1 MNKKESKISKK
12 YKIVLAGNPNSGKT
26 TVFNA
31 LTGAHQHVGNYPGVT
46 VEKIIG
52 TFKVGDCEIEVTDL
66 PGTYSLTANSPEE
79 LIARNVI
86 ITEKPEV
93 VVNIVDA
100 SNLERNL
107 FLTVQFMELGVPMI
121 LVLNMIDNARDKGI
135 EIDTER
141 LGRLFGTRVVCT
153 VGNKKDGI
161 NELKKVIGE
170 VVLGKEEQSSKKV
183 NYSDEL
189 AIPIQN
195 LSKILANSNAVPE
208 GYRTDW
214 LAIKLFE
221 KDKEVIELLETV
233 PSGREILKEADI
245 LIEKLENDV
254 DELSEIVVT
263 EHRYGFIS
271 GTCREIV
278 SSTLQK
284 RRDVSEAIDSIV
296 THKVFGIPLF
306 FILMYIV
313 FYLTFTIGGP
323 FMGWIEYGFGQL
335 GGFVSSWWPSGSES
349 ALKSLLVD
357 GVIAGVGGVLVFL
370 PNISLLFLAIAILEG
385 TGYMARV
392 AFIMDRLM
400 NKIGLHGKSFIP
412 MLIGFGCSVPAIMGT
427 RTLNL
432 KRDRM
437 TTMLVVPLMS
447 CGARIPIYALII
459 PAFFAKQWEAPV
471 MFSIYLIGIIVAI
484 LCAKLLRSTLFKGE
498 NEPFVMELPPYR
510 IPTLKSIGIHM
521 WGRTVVYLQKAGTLL
536 LAASVIFWILSNYPK
551 KEKLA
556 KDYAGEIAKVEQSQL
571 AREQKISKIQS
582 IQNEEMAERL
592 SYTCTGRIGH
602 AIEPA
607 LKPMGFDWK
616 IGTALIGAF
625 PAKELFVSQMG
636 IVFALGEVN
645 KGNSSALREELPKY
659 YNGLQAY
666 CIMLF
671 CLLSAP
677 CIATFAVT
685 KRESNSWF
693 WAFFQLAG
701 LTVLAY
707 VVTTIVYQ
715 VGTLVQTF

>member
-1 MNKKESKISKK
+1 MEKK

-26 TVFNA
+26 SVFNA
-31 LTGAHQHVGNYPGVT
+31 LTGARQHVGNYPGVT
-46 VEKIIG
+46 VEEIIG
-52 TFKVGDCEIEVTDL
+52 SFKVGDCKIDVTDL

-135 EIDTER
+135 EINIDR
-141 LGRLFGTRVVCT
+141 LEKLFGTRVVCT
-153 VGNKKDGI
+153 VGNKSEGI

-170 VVLGKEEQSSKKV
+170 VVLEKEKHSSKKV

-189 AIPIQN
+189 TIPIQGV
-195 LSKILANSNAVPE
+195 SKLLVESDLVPE
-208 GYRTDW
+208 GYKADW
-214 LAIKLFE
+214 LAIKLLE
-221 KDKEVIELLETV
+221 KDKEIIELIESLE
-233 PSGREILKEADI
+233 SGKKVLEQANV
-245 LIEKLENDV
+245 LIEKLEDDV
-254 DELSEIVVT
+254 DEPSEIVVT

-271 GTCREIV
+271 GACRELV
-278 SSTLQK
+278 NTTLQK
-284 RRDVSEAIDSIV
+284 RRDISEAIDSIV
-296 THKVFGIPLF
+296 THRILGIPLF
-306 FILMYIV
+306 LALMYVV
-313 FYLTFTIGGP
+313 FYLTFTIGNP
-323 FMGWIEYGFGQL
+323 FMQWIQYGFDWL
-335 GGFVSSWWPSGSES
+335 GGFVSSWWPAGSES
-349 ALKSLLVD
+349 DLKSLLVD
-357 GVIAGVGGVLVFL
+357 GIIAGVGGVLVFL
-370 PNISLLFLAIAILEG
+370 PNISFLFLAIAILEG

-459 PAFFAKQWEAPV
+459 PAFFSKQLEAPV

-510 IPTLKSIGIHM
+510 IPTFKSIGIHM

-551 KEKLA
+551 KDKLTR
-556 KDYAGEIAKVEQSQL
+556 DYAGEIVKVEQSQL
-571 AREQKISKIQS
+571 LQDEKKTKIQS
-582 IQNEEMAERL
+582 IRNEKKAELL
-592 SYTCTGRIGH
+592 SYTCTGRVGH

-607 LKPMGFDWK
+607 IKPMGFDWK

-636 IVFALGEVN
+636 IVFALGDVDQENPV
-645 KGNSSALREELPKY
+645 ALREELPKH

-693 WAFFQLAG
+693 WALFQLLG

-715 VGTLVQTF
+715 VGLVFMAV

>member
-1 MNKKESKISKK
+1 MIKK
-12 YKIVLAGNPNSGKT
+12 YDIVLAGNPNSGKT
-26 TVFNA
+26 SVFNA
-31 LTGAHQHVGNYPGVT
+31 LTGARQHVGNYPGVT
-46 VEKIIG
+46 VEKIVG
-52 TFKVGDCEIEVTDL
+52 SFKSGDCEIEVTDL

-107 FLTVQFMELGVPMI
+107 FLTLQFMELGVPMI

-135 EIDTER
+135 KIDTER

-153 VGNKKDGI
+153 VGNRSEGI

-170 VVLGKEEQSSKKV
+170 VVQEKDKHLSNKV
-183 NYSDEL
+183 TYSDEL
-189 AIPIQN
+189 MLPIQE
-195 LSKILANSNAVPE
+195 LSKILTDNHIVPE

-214 LAIKLFE
+214 LAIKLLE
-221 KDKEVIELLETV
+221 KDKEIIELLESQE
-233 PSGREILKEADI
+233 SGKEILKKADV

-254 DELSEIVVT
+254 DEPSEIVVT

-271 GTCREIV
+271 GTCREVV
-278 SSTLQK
+278 STTLQK
-284 RRDVSEAIDSIV
+284 RRDISEAIDSVVAHRI
-296 THKVFGIPLF
+296 FGIPLF
-306 FILMYIV
+306 LGLMYVV
-313 FYLTFTIGGP
+313 FYLTFTVGDP
-323 FMGWIEYGFGQL
+323 FMGWIETGFGWL
-335 GGFVSSWWPSGSES
+335 GDFISAWWPAGSES

-370 PNISLLFLAIAILEG
+370 PNIAFLFLAIAILEG

-392 AFIMDRLM
+392 AFIMDKLM

-459 PAFFAKQWEAPV
+459 PAFFAKRWEAPV
-471 MFSIYLIGIIVAI
+471 MFSIYVIGIVAAI
-484 LCAKLLRSTLFKGE
+484 ICAKLLRSTLFKGE

-510 IPTLKSIGIHM
+510 IPTFKSIGIHM
-521 WGRTVVYLQKAGTLL
+521 WGRTVVYLKKAGTLL
-536 LAASVIFWILSNYPK
+536 LAASVILWVLSNYPK
-551 KEKLA
+551 KDKLD
-556 KDYAGEIAKVEQSQL
+556 KDYAGEIAKIEQSQL
-571 AREQKISKIQS
+571 SKEKKESKIQS
-582 IQNEEMAERL
+582 VKNEKMAEL
-592 SYTCTGRIGH
+592 LGYTCTGRLGH
-602 AIEPA
+602 ALEPA

-625 PAKELFVSQMG
+625 PAKELFVAQMG
-636 IVFALGEVN
+636 IVFALGEIDEE
-645 KGNSSALREELPKY
+645 NSVALREELPKH

-693 WAFFQLAG
+693 WAFFQFFG

-715 VGTLVQTF
+715 VGLLVQSF

>member
-1 MNKKESKISKK
+1 MKKK
-12 YKIVLAGNPNSGKT
+12 YEIVLAGNPNSGKT

-31 LTGAHQHVGNYPGVT
+31 LTGARQNVGNYPGVT
-46 VEKIIG
+46 VEQIIG
-52 TFKVGDCEIEVTDL
+52 SFKVGDYEIEVTDL

-86 ITEKPEV
+86 ITERPEV

-107 FLTVQFMELGVPMI
+107 FLTLQFMELGVPMI
-121 LVLNMIDNARDKGI
+121 LVLNMIDNAKDKGI
-135 EIDTER
+135 EIDIER
-141 LGRLFGTRVVCT
+141 LSKLFGTRVVCT
-153 VGNKKDGI
+153 VGNKSDGI
-161 NELKKVIGE
+161 DELKKVIGE
-170 VVLGKEEQSSKKV
+170 VVQEKEKHSSKKV
-183 NYSDEL
+183 TYSDEL
-189 AIPIQN
+189 TIPIQE
-195 LSKILANSNAVPE
+195 LSKILIDNDSVPE
-208 GYRTDW
+208 GYKADW
-214 LAIKLFE
+214 LAIKILE
-221 KDKEVIELLETV
+221 KDKEIIELLEAV
-233 PSGREILKEADI
+233 PSGKEVLKKADI
-245 LIEKLENDV
+245 LIEKMENDV
-254 DELSEIVVT
+254 DELSEIIVT

-271 GTCREIV
+271 GTCREVV
-278 SSTLQK
+278 STTLQK
-284 RRDVSEAIDSIV
+284 RRDISEAIDSIV
-296 THKVFGIPLF
+296 THRVIGIPLF
-306 FILMYIV
+306 LGLMYIV
-313 FYLTFTIGGP
+313 FYLTFTVGDP
-323 FMGWIEYGFGQL
+323 FMGWIEYGFGWL
-335 GGFVSSWWPSGSES
+335 GSFVSSWWPEGSES
-349 ALKSLLVD
+349 ALRSLLVD

-370 PNISLLFLAIAILEG
+370 PNIAFLFLAIAILEG

-392 AFIMDRLM
+392 AFIMDKLM

-412 MLIGFGCSVPAIMGT
+412 MLIGFGCSVPAIMST

-432 KRDRM
+432 RRDRM

-459 PAFFAKQWEAPV
+459 PAFFSKKWEAPV
-471 MFSIYLIGIIVAI
+471 MFSIYVIGIVVAI

-510 IPTLKSIGIHM
+510 IPTLKSISIHM

-536 LAASVIFWILSNYPK
+536 LAASVILWILSNYPK
-551 KEKLA
+551 KDKLD
-556 KDYAGEIAKVEQSQL
+556 KDYAGEIVKVEQSQQSH
-571 AREQKISKIQS
+571 EEKESQIQKIK
-582 IQNEEMAERL
+582 NEKMAEL
-592 SYTCTGRIGH
+592 LGYTCTGRIGH

-625 PAKELFVSQMG
+625 PAKEIFVAQMG
-636 IVFALGEVN
+636 IVFALGEVDEEN
-645 KGNSSALREELPKY
+645 PTALREELPKH

-693 WAFFQLAG
+693 WAFFQFIG

-715 VGTLVQTF
+715 VGLLFIAV

>member
-1 MNKKESKISKK
+1 MEKK

-26 TVFNA
+26 SVFNA
-31 LTGAHQHVGNYPGVT
+31 LTGARQHVGNYPGVT
-46 VEKIIG
+46 VEEIIG
-52 TFKVGDCEIEVTDL
+52 SFKVGDCKINVTDL

-93 VVNIVDA
+93 VVNVVDA

-135 EIDTER
+135 EINIDR
-141 LGRLFGTRVVCT
+141 LEKLFGTRVVCT
-153 VGNKKDGI
+153 VGNKSEGI

-170 VVLGKEEQSSKKV
+170 VVLEKEKHTSKKV

-189 AIPIQN
+189 TIPIQGVSKLLVENN
-195 LSKILANSNAVPE
+195 LVPE
-208 GYRTDW
+208 GYKADW
-214 LAIKLFE
+214 LAIKLLE
-221 KDKEVIELLETV
+221 KDKEIIELIESLE
-233 PSGREILKEADI
+233 SGKKVLEQANVFIA
-245 LIEKLENDV
+245 KLEDDV
-254 DELSEIVVT
+254 DEPSEIVVT

-271 GTCREIV
+271 GACREV
-278 SSTLQK
+278 VNTSLQK

-296 THKVFGIPLF
+296 THRIFGIPLF
-306 FILMYIV
+306 LGLMYVV
-313 FYLTFTIGGP
+313 FYLTFTIGNP
-323 FMGWIEYGFGQL
+323 FMEWIQYGFDWL
-335 GGFVSSWWPSGSES
+335 GGFVSSWWPAGSES
-349 ALKSLLVD
+349 DLKSLLVD
-357 GVIAGVGGVLVFL
+357 GIIAGVGGVLVFL
-370 PNISLLFLAIAILEG
+370 PNITFLFLAIAILEG

-459 PAFFAKQWEAPV
+459 PAFFSKQLEAPV

-510 IPTLKSIGIHM
+510 IPTFKSIGIHM

-536 LAASVIFWILSNYPK
+536 LAASVIFWILGNYPK
-551 KEKLA
+551 KDKLTR
-556 KDYAGEIAKVEQSQL
+556 DYAGEIVKVEQSKVPQDEKK
-571 AREQKISKIQS
+571 AKIQS
-582 IQNEEMAERL
+582 IRNEKKAELL
-592 SYTCTGRIGH
+592 SYTCTGWVGH

-636 IVFALGEVN
+636 IVFALGDIDQENPV
-645 KGNSSALREELPKY
+645 SLREELPKH

-693 WAFFQLAG
+693 WALFQLLG

-707 VVTTIVYQ
+707 LVTTIVYQ
-715 VGTLVQTF
+715 VGLLFMTV

>member
-1 MNKKESKISKK
+1 MSEK

-26 TVFNA
+26 TIFNA
-31 LTGAHQHVGNYPGVT
+31 LTGGRQHVGNYPGVT
-46 VEKIIG
+46 VEKIVG
-52 TFKVGDCEIEVTDL
+52 TFKSGAGEIEVTDL

-107 FLTVQFMELGVPMI
+107 FLTVQFMELGIPMI

-135 EIDTER
+135 EIDTKR
-141 LGRLFGTRVVCT
+141 LEELFGTRIVCT
-153 VGNKKDGI
+153 VGNKKNGI
-161 NELKKVIGE
+161 DELKKVIGE
-170 VVLGKEEQSSKKV
+170 VVPEKERHLSGKV
-183 NYSDEL
+183 TYSDEL
-189 AIPIQN
+189 ALPVQK
-195 LSKILANSNAVPE
+195 LSKILTNNNAVPE
-208 GYRTDW
+208 GYKADW
-214 LAIKLFE
+214 LAIKLLE
-221 KDKEVIELLETV
+221 KDKEVIELLE
-233 PSGREILKEADI
+233 ADI
-245 LIEKLENDV
+245 SGKKVLKKADVLIEKLENDI
-254 DELSEIVVT
+254 DEPSEIIVT

-271 GTCREIV
+271 GACREVV

-284 RRDVSEAIDSIV
+284 RRDISEAIDSIV

-306 FILMYIV
+306 LILMYVV
-313 FYLTFTIGGP
+313 FYLTFTIGNP
-323 FMGWIEYGFGQL
+323 FIGWIEYGFGQL
-335 GGFVSSWWPSGSES
+335 GGFVSSWWPEGSES
-349 ALKSLLVD
+349 ALRSLLVD
-357 GVIAGVGGVLVFL
+357 GIIAGVGGVLVFL

-459 PAFFAKQWEAPV
+459 PAFFPKKLEAPV
-471 MFSIYLIGIIVAI
+471 MFSIYMIGIIVAI

-510 IPTLKSIGIHM
+510 IPTFKSIGIHM
-521 WGRTVVYLQKAGTLL
+521 WSRIMVYLQKAGTLL
-536 LAASVIFWILSNYPK
+536 LAASVVFWILSNYPK
-551 KEKLA
+551 KDKLS

-571 AREQKISKIQS
+571 SREQKT
-582 IQNEEMAERL
+582 AEIRRIKNKEKAELL

-625 PAKELFVSQMG
+625 PAKELFVAQMG
-636 IVFALGEVN
+636 IVFALGDVDE
-645 KGNSSALREELPKY
+645 NSSALRNELPKH

-693 WAFFQLAG
+693 WAFFQMFG
-701 LTVLAY
+701 LTALAY
-707 VVTTIVYQ
+707 IVTTIVYQ
-715 VGTLVQTF
+715 VGTLIQAF

>member
-1 MNKKESKISKK
+1 MAEK

-46 VEKIIG
+46 VEEIIG
-52 TFKVGDCEIEVTDL
+52 SFKVGDCEVDVTDL

-121 LVLNMIDNARDKGI
+121 LVLNMIDNAKSKGI
-135 EIDTER
+135 EINIKR
-141 LGRLFGTRVVCT
+141 LERLFGTRVVCT
-153 VGNKKDGI
+153 VGNKSDGI

-170 VVLGKEEQSSKKV
+170 VLLEKEKHSSKKV

-189 AIPIQN
+189 TIPVQK
-195 LSKILANSNAVPE
+195 LTKILKDNNSVPE
-208 GYRTDW
+208 DYKADW
-214 LAIKLFE
+214 LAIKLLE
-221 KDKEVIELLETV
+221 KDKEVIELVESLE
-233 PSGREILKEADI
+233 SGKKVLKKADA

-254 DELSEIVVT
+254 DEPSEIIVT

-278 SSTLQK
+278 SATLQK
-284 RRDVSEAIDSIV
+284 RRDISEAIDSIV
-296 THKVFGIPLF
+296 THRIFGIPLF
-306 FILMYIV
+306 LVLMYVV
-313 FYLTFTIGGP
+313 FYLTFTIGDP
-323 FMGWIEYGFGQL
+323 FMGWIEQGFDWL
-335 GGFVSSWWPSGSES
+335 GGFVSSWWPEGSES

-370 PNISLLFLAIAILEG
+370 PNITLLFLAIAILEG

-459 PAFFAKQWEAPV
+459 PAFFSKQLEAPV
-471 MFSIYLIGIIVAI
+471 MFSIYVIGIIVAI

-510 IPTLKSIGIHM
+510 IPTLKSISIHM
-521 WGRTVVYLQKAGTLL
+521 WGRVVVYLQKAGTLL

-551 KEKLA
+551 KDKL
-556 KDYAGEIAKVEQSQL
+556 DRNYEGEVTKIEQSQL
-571 AREQKISKIQS
+571 SKEQKSLLIKKIK
-582 IQNEEMAERL
+582 NEKKAELL

-625 PAKELFVSQMG
+625 PAKELFVAQMG
-636 IVFALGEVN
+636 IVFALGDDDEST
-645 KGNSSALREELPKY
+645 KALRAELPKH

-693 WAFFQLAG
+693 WAFFQLVG
-701 LTVLAY
+701 LTILAY
-707 VVTTIVYQ
+707 TVTTIVYQ
-715 VGTLVQTF
+715 IGMLFMAA

>member
-1 MNKKESKISKK
+1 MTQT

-31 LTGAHQHVGNYPGVT
+31 LTGARQHVGNYPGVT
-46 VEKIIG
+46 VEEIIG
-52 TFKVGDCEIEVTDL
+52 SFKVGDSEIEVTDL

-107 FLTVQFMELGVPMI
+107 FLTLQFMELGVPMI
-121 LVLNMIDNARDKGI
+121 LVLNMIDNAKDKGI
-135 EIDTER
+135 EIDTKR
-141 LGRLFGTRVVCT
+141 LGKLFGTRVVCT
-153 VGNKKDGI
+153 VGNKSDGI

-170 VVLGKEEQSSKKV
+170 VTQEKEKHSSKKV
-183 NYSDEL
+183 TYSDEL
-189 AIPIQN
+189 MIPIQN
-195 LSKILANSNAVPE
+195 LSKILTDNNIAPKDYKA
-208 GYRTDW
+208 DW
-214 LAIKLFE
+214 LAIKLLE
-221 KDKEVIELLETV
+221 KDKEVIELLESV
-233 PSGREILKEADI
+233 SSGKEVLEKINI
-245 LIEKLENDV
+245 LIDKLEDDV
-254 DELSEIVVT
+254 DEPSEIIVT

-271 GTCREIV
+271 GTCREVV
-278 SSTLQK
+278 STTLQK

-296 THKVFGIPLF
+296 THKILGIPLF
-306 FILMYIV
+306 LGLMYVV
-313 FYLTFTIGGP
+313 FYLTFTVGNP
-323 FMGWIEYGFGQL
+323 LMGWIECGFGWL
-335 GGFVSSWWPSGSES
+335 GDFVSSWWSVGSES

-370 PNISLLFLAIAILEG
+370 PNITLLFLAIAILEG

-459 PAFFAKQWEAPV
+459 PAFFSKKLEAPV
-471 MFSIYLIGIIVAI
+471 MFSIYVIGIVVAI
-484 LCAKLLRSTLFKGE
+484 ICAKLLRSTLFKGE

-510 IPTLKSIGIHM
+510 IPTFKSIGIHM

-551 KEKLA
+551 KDKLD
-556 KDYAGEIAKVEQSQL
+556 KDYASEITKVEQSQL
-571 AREQKISKIQS
+571 SQEQKDSQ
-582 IQNEEMAERL
+582 IQNINNEKMAEL
-592 SYTCTGRIGH
+592 LGYTCTGRIGH

-625 PAKELFVSQMG
+625 PAKELFVAQMG
-636 IVFALGEVN
+636 IVFALGDVDES
-645 KGNSSALREELPKY
+645 SSALRAELPKH

-693 WAFFQLAG
+693 WAFFQLVG
-701 LTVLAY
+701 LTILAY
-707 VVTTIVYQ
+707 TVTTVVYQ
-715 VGTLVQTF
+715 IGMLFM

>member
-1 MNKKESKISKK
+1 MTKK
-12 YKIVLAGNPNSGKT
+12 YEIVLAGNPNSGKT
-26 TVFNA
+26 SVFNA
-31 LTGAHQHVGNYPGVT
+31 LTGARQHVGNYPGVT
-46 VEKIIG
+46 VEQIVG
-52 TFKVGDCEIEVTDL
+52 SFKTGDCEIEVTDL

-107 FLTVQFMELGVPMI
+107 FLTLQFMELGVPMI
-121 LVLNMIDNARDKGI
+121 LVLNMIDNASDKGI
-135 EIDTER
+135 KIDTER

-153 VGNKKDGI
+153 VGNRSEGI
-161 NELKKVIGE
+161 NELKKIIGE
-170 VVLGKEEQSSKKV
+170 VVREKDKHLSEKV
-183 NYSDEL
+183 TYSDEL
-189 AIPIQN
+189 MLPILE
-195 LSKILANSNAVPE
+195 LSKILTDNNSIPE
-208 GYRTDW
+208 GYKADW
-214 LAIKLFE
+214 LAIKLLE
-221 KDKEVIELLETV
+221 KDKEIIELFESLE
-233 PSGREILKEADI
+233 SGKEVLKKADV

-254 DELSEIVVT
+254 DEPSEIIVT

-271 GTCREIV
+271 GTCREVV
-278 SSTLQK
+278 SATLQK
-284 RRDVSEAIDSIV
+284 RRDISEAIDSVV
-296 THKVFGIPLF
+296 THRIFGIPLF
-306 FILMYIV
+306 LGLMYVV
-313 FYLTFTIGGP
+313 FYLTFTIGDP
-323 FMGWIEYGFGQL
+323 FMNWIEAGFGWL
-335 GGFVSSWWPSGSES
+335 GDFISSWWSAGSES
-349 ALKSLLVD
+349 SLKSLLVD
-357 GVIAGVGGVLVFL
+357 GIIAGVGGVLVFL
-370 PNISLLFLAIAILEG
+370 PNIAFLFLAIAILEG

-412 MLIGFGCSVPAIMGT
+412 MLIGFGCSVPAIMST
-427 RTLNL
+427 RTLTL

-459 PAFFAKQWEAPV
+459 PAFFAKRWEALV
-471 MFSIYLIGIIVAI
+471 MFSIYIIGIITAI
-484 LCAKLLRSTLFKGE
+484 ICAKLLRSTLFKGE

-510 IPTLKSIGIHM
+510 IPTLKSVGIHM
-521 WGRTVVYLQKAGTLL
+521 WGRTVVYLQKAGTLI
-536 LAASVIFWILSNYPK
+536 LAASVILWIMANYPK
-551 KEKLA
+551 KDKLE
-556 KDYAGEIAKVEQSQL
+556 KDYRVEIAKIEQSQL
-571 AREQKISKIQS
+571 TTKQKELKIRD
-582 IQNEEMAERL
+582 IKNEEMAERL
-592 SYTCTGRIGH
+592 SYTITGRIGH

-636 IVFALGEVN
+636 IVFALGEIDEENPV
-645 KGNSSALREELPKY
+645 ALRDELPRH

-677 CIATFAVT
+677 CIATIAIT
-685 KRESNSWF
+685 RRESNSWF
-693 WAFFQLAG
+693 WALFQLVG

-707 VVTTIVYQ
+707 IVTTIVYQ
-715 VGTLVQTF
+715 VGLLVQAF

>member
-1 MNKKESKISKK
+1 MTKK
-12 YKIVLAGNPNSGKT
+12 YEIVLAGNPNSGKT
-26 TVFNA
+26 SVFNA

-46 VEKIIG
+46 VEQIVG
-52 TFKVGDCEIEVTDL
+52 SFKAGNCEIEVTDL

-107 FLTVQFMELGVPMI
+107 FLTLQFMELGVPMI

-135 EIDTER
+135 KIDTER
-141 LGRLFGTRVVCT
+141 LAKLFGTRVVCT
-153 VGNKKDGI
+153 VGNRSEGI
-161 NELKKVIGE
+161 NELKKVIAE
-170 VVLGKEEQSSKKV
+170 VVREKDKHLSEKV
-183 NYSDEL
+183 TYSDEL
-189 AIPIQN
+189 MVPILE
-195 LSKILANSNAVPE
+195 LSKILTDNNSIPE
-208 GYRTDW
+208 GYKADW
-214 LAIKLFE
+214 MAIKLLE
-221 KDKEVIELLETV
+221 KDKEIIELFDSLEPGKKV
-233 PSGREILKEADI
+233 LKKADV

-254 DELSEIVVT
+254 DEPSEIVVT

-271 GTCREIV
+271 GTCREVV
-278 SSTLQK
+278 STTLQK
-284 RRDVSEAIDSIV
+284 RRDISEAIDSVV
-296 THKVFGIPLF
+296 THRFFGIPLF
-306 FILMYIV
+306 LGLMYVV
-313 FYLTFTIGGP
+313 FYLTFTIGDP
-323 FMGWIEYGFGQL
+323 FMNWIGAGFGWL
-335 GGFVSSWWPSGSES
+335 GDFISSWWPAGSES
-349 ALKSLLVD
+349 PLKSLLVD
-357 GVIAGVGGVLVFL
+357 GIIAGVGGVLVFL
-370 PNISLLFLAIAILEG
+370 PNIAFLFLAIAILEG

-412 MLIGFGCSVPAIMGT
+412 MIIGFGCSVPAIMST
-427 RTLNL
+427 RTLTL

-459 PAFFAKQWEAPV
+459 PAFFSKQLEAPI
-471 MFSIYLIGIIVAI
+471 MFSIYIIGIITAI
-484 LCAKLLRSTLFKGE
+484 ICAKLLRSTLFKGE

-510 IPTLKSIGIHM
+510 IPTLKSVGIHM
-521 WGRTVVYLQKAGTLL
+521 WGRTVVYLQKAGTLI
-536 LAASVIFWILSNYPK
+536 LAASVILWIMANYPK
-551 KEKLA
+551 KDKLD
-556 KDYAGEIAKVEQSQL
+556 KDYGVEIAKIEQSQL
-571 AREQKISKIQS
+571 APKQKELKIRD
-582 IQNEEMAERL
+582 IKNEEMAERL
-592 SYTCTGRIGH
+592 SYTFTGRIGH

-636 IVFALGEVN
+636 IVFALGEIDEENPV
-645 KGNSSALREELPKY
+645 ALRDELPRH

-677 CIATFAVT
+677 CIATIAVT
-685 KRESNSWF
+685 RRESNSWF
-693 WAFFQLAG
+693 WALFQLFG

-707 VVTTIVYQ
+707 IVTTIVYQ
-715 VGTLVQTF
+715 VGLLFM

>member
-1 MNKKESKISKK
+1 MTNK

-46 VEKIIG
+46 VEEIIG
-52 TFKVGDCEIEVTDL
+52 SFKSGDCEIEVTDL

-93 VVNIVDA
+93 VVNVVDA

-121 LVLNMIDNARDKGI
+121 VVLNMIDNARDKGI

-141 LGRLFGTRVVCT
+141 LGKLFGTKIVCT
-153 VGNKKDGI
+153 VGNKSEGI

-170 VVLGKEEQSSKKV
+170 VVREKEKHLSKKV
-183 NYSDEL
+183 TYGDEL
-189 AIPIQN
+189 TIPIQE
-195 LSKILANSNAVPE
+195 LSKILTDNNILPE
-208 GYRTDW
+208 GYKTDW
-214 LAIKLFE
+214 LAIKLLE
-221 KDKEVIELLETV
+221 KDKEIIELFESLEAGSEV
-233 PSGREILKEADI
+233 LKKTDV
-245 LIEKLENDV
+245 LIDKLESDV
-254 DELSEIVVT
+254 DEPSEIVVT

-271 GTCREIV
+271 GTCREVV
-278 SSTLQK
+278 SSTIQK
-284 RRDVSEAIDSIV
+284 RRDISEAIDSVV
-296 THKVFGIPLF
+296 THRIIGIPLF
-306 FILMYIV
+306 LILMYVV
-313 FYLTFTIGGP
+313 FYLTFTVGNP
-323 FMGWIEYGFGQL
+323 FMGWIEYGFEWL
-335 GGFVSSWWPSGSES
+335 GGFVSSWWPDGSES

-357 GVIAGVGGVLVFL
+357 GIIAGVGGVLVFL
-370 PNISLLFLAIAILEG
+370 PNITLLFLAIAILEG

-459 PAFFAKQWEAPV
+459 PAFFSKQLEAPV

-498 NEPFVMELPPYR
+498 NEPFVLELPPYR

-521 WGRTVVYLQKAGTLL
+521 WGRTVVYLQKAGTLI
-536 LAASVIFWILSNYPK
+536 LAASVILWIMANYPK
-551 KEKLA
+551 KDKLE
-556 KDYAGEIAKVEQSQL
+556 KDYTAKIAKVEQSQL
-571 AREQKISKIQS
+571 SPEQKKLKIRD
-582 IQNEEMAERL
+582 IKNEEMSERL
-592 SYTCTGRIGH
+592 SYTFTGRIGH

-636 IVFALGEVN
+636 IVFALGEIDEENPV
-645 KGNSSALREELPKY
+645 ALRDELPRH

-677 CIATFAVT
+677 CIATIAVT
-685 KRESNSWF
+685 RRESNSWF
-693 WAFFQLAG
+693 WALFQLVG

-715 VGTLVQTF
+715 VGLLFM

>member
-1 MNKKESKISKK
+1 MIETH
-12 YKIVLAGNPNSGKT
+12 KIVLAGNPNSGKT

-31 LTGAHQHVGNYPGVT
+31 LTGSRQHVGNYPGVT
-46 VEKIIG
+46 VEEIIG
-52 TFKVGDCEIEVTDL
+52 SFKIGDCNIEVTDL

-93 VVNIVDA
+93 VVNVIDA

-107 FLTVQFMELGVPMI
+107 FLTLQFMELGVPMI
-121 LVLNMIDNARDKGI
+121 LVLNMIDNARSKGI
-135 EIDTER
+135 KIDIER
-141 LGRLFGTRVVCT
+141 LCKLFGIRIVCT
-153 VGNKKDGI
+153 VGNKSDGI

-170 VVLGKEEQSSKKV
+170 VVLEKEKHLSKKV
-183 NYSDEL
+183 IYSDEL
-189 AIPIQN
+189 MIPIQK
-195 LSKILANSNAVPE
+195 LSKILIDSNIIPE
-208 GYRTDW
+208 GYKADW
-214 LAIKLFE
+214 MAIKLLE
-221 KDKEVIELLETV
+221 KDKELIELLKSLE
-233 PSGREILKEADI
+233 SGSEVIKEVDI
-245 LIEKLENDV
+245 LIEKLEDDI
-254 DELSEIVVT
+254 DEPSEIIVT

-271 GTCREIV
+271 GTCREVV
-278 SSTLQK
+278 STTLQK
-284 RRDVSEAIDSIV
+284 RRDISEAIDSIV
-296 THKVFGIPLF
+296 THRILGIPLF
-306 FILMYIV
+306 LGLMYVV
-313 FYLTFTIGGP
+313 FYLTFTVGNP
-323 FMGWIEYGFGQL
+323 FMGWIEAGFEWL
-335 GGFVSSWWPSGSES
+335 GNFISSWWPAGSENP
-349 ALKSLLVD
+349 LKSLLVD
-357 GVIAGVGGVLVFL
+357 GVIAGVGGVLIFL
-370 PNISLLFLAIAILEG
+370 PNIAFLFLAIAILEG

-432 KRDRM
+432 RRDRM

-459 PAFFAKQWEAPV
+459 PAFFSKRLEAPV
-471 MFSIYLIGIIVAI
+471 MFSIYLIGIVVAI

-498 NEPFVMELPPYR
+498 NEPFVLELPPYR
-510 IPTLKSIGIHM
+510 MPTLKSIGIHM
-521 WGRTVVYLQKAGTLL
+521 WSRTVVYLQKAGTLL
-536 LAASVIFWILSNYPK
+536 LAASIILWVLSNYPK
-551 KEKLA
+551 KENMD
-556 KDYAGEIAKVEQSQL
+556 KDYAVEIAKVEQSKL
-571 AREQKISKIQS
+571 SKEQKDSHIQKIK
-582 IQNEEMAERL
+582 NEKMAELL

-625 PAKELFVSQMG
+625 PAKELFVAQMG
-636 IVFALGEVN
+636 IVFALGEVDE
-645 KGNSSALREELPKY
+645 SSNALRAELPKH

-685 KRESNSWF
+685 RRESNSWF
-693 WAFFQLAG
+693 WAFFQLVG

-715 VGTLVQTF
+715 IGMLFMAV

>member
-1 MNKKESKISKK
+1 MTKK

-31 LTGAHQHVGNYPGVT
+31 LTGARQHVGNYPGVT
-46 VEKIIG
+46 VEEIIG
-52 TFKVGDCEIEVTDL
+52 SFKVGEIEIEVTDL

-79 LIARNVI
+79 LIARNII

-135 EIDTER
+135 KIDTER
-141 LGRLFGTRVVCT
+141 LEKLFGTRIVCT
-153 VGNKKDGI
+153 VGNKSNGI
-161 NELKKVIGE
+161 NELKKVISE
-170 VVLGKEEQSSKKV
+170 VVLEKEKHSSKKV
-183 NYSDEL
+183 TYSDEL
-189 AIPIQN
+189 AIPIQK
-195 LSKILANSNAVPE
+195 LSKILTDSKCVPE
-208 GYRTDW
+208 DYKADW
-214 LAIKLFE
+214 LAIKLLE
-221 KDKEVIELLETV
+221 KDKEVIELVESLE
-233 PSGREILKEADI
+233 SGKKVIEKANI
-245 LIEKLENDV
+245 LIDKLENDV
-254 DELSEIVVT
+254 DEPSEIIVT

-278 SSTLQK
+278 SATLQK
-284 RRDVSEAIDSIV
+284 RRDVSETIDSIV
-296 THKVFGIPLF
+296 THRIFGIPLF
-306 FILMYIV
+306 LALMYVV
-313 FYLTFTIGGP
+313 FYLTFTIGNP
-323 FMGWIEYGFGQL
+323 FMGWIEYGFEWL
-335 GGFVSSWWPSGSES
+335 GGFVSSWWSDGSES

-357 GVIAGVGGVLVFL
+357 GIIAGVGGVLVFL
-370 PNISLLFLAIAILEG
+370 PNITLLFLAIAILEG

-412 MLIGFGCSVPAIMGT
+412 MLIGFGCSIPAIMGT

-459 PAFFAKQWEAPV
+459 PAFFSKQLEAPV
-471 MFSIYLIGIIVAI
+471 MFSIYVIGIVVAI

-551 KEKLA
+551 KDKLD
-556 KDYAGEIAKVEQSQL
+556 KDYSGEIAKVEQSQL
-571 AREQKISKIQS
+571 PQEEKETKIAS
-582 IQNEEMAERL
+582 INNEKMAELL
-592 SYTCTGRIGH
+592 SYTCTGRLGH

-607 LKPMGFDWK
+607 IKPMGFDWK

-636 IVFALGEVN
+636 IVFALGEVDE
-645 KGNSSALREELPKY
+645 GNSTALREELPKH

-693 WAFFQLAG
+693 WASFQFIG

-715 VGTLVQTF
+715 IGILFTAA